1 MFPGLDRQEAEREPL
16 MPKRHDYDAVIVGAG
31 PNGLAAA
38 IALGRRFNAVLL
50 LEAAKTIGG
59 GVRSAELTLPGF
71 THDVC
76 STVQPLSLASP
87 FFRQLDLPQYGLE
100 WIQPE
105 IPLAHPFED
114 GSALFL
120 HRSLEITADAMG
132 ADGKAYKRLLQ
143 PFVDH
148 EQKLL
153 ADILKPLRFPESPF
167 LMARFAFQALRS
179 LRDLAGSHFRS
190 DRTKA
195 LFAGL
200 AAHAMIP
207 LEQAATAAFGIV
219 LATLAHTRGWP
230 IIRGGSQKLADALGD
245 CFRNGGGE
253 IVTDRRI
260 ASMDDLPSAR
270 YYFFDITP
278 RQLLHIEGLGLSHT
292 YRKNLSRF
300 RYGPGVYKMDWAL
313 KAPIPWTADIC
324 RKAGTVHL
332 GGSLEEIAASIRDV
346 SAGKVSPAPYIV
358 LAQQSLFD
366 SSRAPAGKHTAWAYC
381 HVPHGSTADMSELIE
396 SRIERYAPGFR
407 EEIMARNALTA
418 AAMEQYN
425 ANYVGGDINGGL
437 QDLSQLYTR
446 PIASLRPYRTSE
458 RNIYLCSSST
468 PPGGGVHGLCG
479 YYAVQDFCRHLQGAC
494 SRNGT

>member
-1 MFPGLDRQEAEREPL
+1 
-16 MPKRHDYDAVIVGAG
+16 MPKRGHYDAVVVGAG

-38 IALGRRFNAVLL
+38 IALGRQFNAVLL
-50 LEAAKTIGG
+50 LEASKTIGG
-59 GVRSAELTLPGF
+59 GSRSAELTLPGF
-71 THDVC
+71 HHDVC
-76 STVQPLSLASP
+76 SAVQPLSLASP

-143 PFVDH
+143 PFVDG
-148 EQKLL
+148 EERLL
-153 ADILKPLRFPESPF
+153 TDILKPLGFPASPF
-167 LMARFAFQALRS
+167 LMARFAFHALRS
-179 LRDLAGSHFRS
+179 LKNLV
-190 DRTKA
+190 DRQFQSERTRA

-207 LEQAATAAFGIV
+207 LEQTATGAFGIV
-219 LATLAHTRGWP
+219 LATLAHTVGWP
-230 IIRGGSQKLADALGD
+230 IIRGGSQKLADSLAD
-245 CFRNGGGE
+245 CFRSGGGE
-253 IVTDRRI
+253 IITDRPI
-260 ASMDDLPSAR
+260 ASLSDLPKAES
-270 YYFFDITP
+270 YVFDVTP
-278 RQLLHIEGLGLSHT
+278 RQLLQIEGLGLSEP
-292 YRKNLSRF
+292 YRKRLGRF

-313 KAPIPWTADIC
+313 QAPIPWRADIC
-324 RKAGTVHL
+324 RKAATVHL
-332 GGSLEEIAASIRDV
+332 GGSLHEISASIRDV
-346 SAGKVSPAPYIV
+346 HAGKVPPAPYIV

-381 HVPHGSTADMSELIE
+381 HVPHGSTADVSALME

-407 EEIMARNALTA
+407 EVILARNTLTA

-437 QDLSQLYTR
+437 QDLGQLYTR
-446 PIASLRPYRTSE
+446 PIASLHPYRTSAK
-458 RNIYLCSSST
+458 NIYLCSSST

-479 YYAVQDFCRHLQGAC
+479 YYAAYDLCRRRQGDA
-494 SRNGT
+494 